1 MSIGDAEIKTQ
12 ERVIRFFK
20 DPEILG
26 YQYIGDLSD
35 YQNKNIKEDRL
46 RQYLRLKGYADK
58 LIDAAIMQLQ
68 QEAGNLSRGV
78 YDANK
83 TVYSR
88 LKYGIPVS
96 ESPEKSPVT
105 VELIDEAN
113 PLNNDFAIAE
123 EVTVVEQSEK
133 RPDLVVYLNGIAVAV
148 IELKRSGV
156 SVSEGIRQNLTN
168 QKNSFIQSFFTTI
181 QFCMAGN
188 ESEGLRYGTLL
199 TGEKFYM
206 EWKDDGFK
214 EHEEER
220 DPVDVRISKTCEG
233 IEKEGAAEAIENN
246 IRKKV
251 IEKVTVNPRYYAKMS
266 EILDKL
272 IEERKQ
278 GVLDYAEMLEK
289 YIKLAKD
296 VDCPEDN
303 DKYPESIRKSKALMA
318 IYDNTGEDEKLAIR
332 IHKAVKKQA
341 LFGFRDNQVV
351 IRRIKKAL
359 YEILICP
366 LSSRQVKY
374 LKLDVDDACISF

>member
-26 YQYIGDLSD
+26 YQYIGNLSD

-96 ESPEKSPVT
+96 ESPEKPPVT
-105 VELIDEAN
+105 VQLVDEEK

-148 IELKRSGV
+148 IGAEAKQHLRLRGYPSEFNKSEELIHT
-156 SVSEGIRQNLTN
+156 ELLYNDAI
-168 QKNSFIQSFFTTI
+168 
-181 QFCMAGN
+181 CMAGN
-188 ESEGLRYGTLL
+188 
-199 TGEKFYM
+199 
-206 EWKDDGFK
+206 D
-214 EHEEER
+214 
-220 DPVDVRISKTCEG
+220 
-233 IEKEGAAEAIENN
+233 
-246 IRKKV
+246 
-251 IEKVTVNPRYYAKMS
+251 
-266 EILDKL
+266 
-272 IEERKQ
+272 Q
-278 GVLDYAEMLEK
+278 
-289 YIKLAKD
+289 
-296 VDCPEDN
+296 
-303 DKYPESIRKSKALMA
+303 KACVMA
-318 IYDNTGEDEKLAIR
+318 R
-332 IHKAVKKQA
+332 
-341 LFGFRDNQVV
+341 F
-351 IRRIKKAL
+351 
-359 YEILICP
+359 
-366 LSSRQVKY
+366 
-374 LKLDVDDACISF
+374 

>member
-26 YQYIGDLSD
+26 YQYIGNLSD

-58 LIDAAIMQLQ
+58 LVDAAVMQLQ

-96 ESPEKSPVT
+96 ESPEKPPVT
-105 VELIDEAN
+105 VQLVDEEK

-148 IELKRSGV
+148 IELKRSSI

-168 QKNSFIQSFFTTI
+168 QKNSFIQSFFTTM

-199 TGEKFYM
+199 TGEKFYIKNM
-206 EWKDDGFK
+206 HLQVKPPDGHVVISAPLSVDDK
-214 EHEEER
+214 
-220 DPVDVRISKTCEG
+220 
-233 IEKEGAAEAIENN
+233 AIEAYARTQLGF
-246 IRKKV
+246 IKRA
-251 IEKVTVNPRYYAKMS
+251 IAQFQDQPRAS
-266 EILDKL
+266 S
-272 IEERKQ
+272 
-278 GVLDYAEMLEK
+278 LET
-289 YIKLAKD
+289 Y
-296 VDCPEDN
+296 
-303 DKYPESIRKSKALMA
+303 S
-318 IYDNTGEDEKLAIR
+318 
-332 IHKAVKKQA
+332 
-341 LFGFRDNQVV
+341 
-351 IRRIKKAL
+351 
-359 YEILICP
+359 
-366 LSSRQVKY
+366 
-374 LKLDVDDACISF
+374 

>member
-26 YQYIGDLSD
+26 YQYIGNLSD

-96 ESPEKSPVT
+96 ESPEKPPVT
-105 VELIDEAN
+105 VQLVDEEK

-148 IELKRSGV
+148 IELKRSSI

-168 QKNSFIQSFFTTI
+168 QKNSFIQSFFTTM

-199 TGEKFYM
+199 T
-206 EWKDDGFK
+206 
-214 EHEEER
+214 ER
-220 DPVDVRISKTCEG
+220 SFIWSGRMTDSK
-233 IEKEGAAEAIENN
+233 N
-246 IRKKV
+246 
-251 IEKVTVNPRYYAKMS
+251 M
-266 EILDKL
+266 
-272 IEERKQ
+272 
-278 GVLDYAEMLEK
+278 
-289 YIKLAKD
+289 
-296 VDCPEDN
+296 
-303 DKYPESIRKSKALMA
+303 RKS
-318 IYDNTGEDEKLAIR
+318 
-332 IHKAVKKQA
+332 
-341 LFGFRDNQVV
+341 V
-351 IRRIKKAL
+351 IR
-359 YEILICP
+359 
-366 LSSRQVKY
+366 
-374 LKLDVDDACISF
+374 